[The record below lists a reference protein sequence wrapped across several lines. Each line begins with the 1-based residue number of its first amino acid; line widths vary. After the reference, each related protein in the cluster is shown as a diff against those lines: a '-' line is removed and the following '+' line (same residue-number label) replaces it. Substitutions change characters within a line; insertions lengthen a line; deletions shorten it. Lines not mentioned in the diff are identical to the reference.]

1 MPAVMDWA
9 FVAEKRS
16 SDALRT
22 GFRSP
27 AKAWEPSRTG
37 SPLTALFGNRLAAR
51 FHGWRGASGKRYVC
65 TVFCDPFE
73 ICDFAAALV
82 LCVARDHDG
91 SRRLVAMAATD
102 DPVRPAWLDSLAQG
116 RPVRGANEWHVHLI
130 AATAAD
136 RAAALEDLRATLAP
150 AGARGR

>member
-9 FVAEKRS
+9 FVADRCDS
-16 SDALRT
+16 GAVNS

-27 AKAWEPSRTG
+27 VKAWEPQGTS
-37 SPLTALFGNRLAAR
+37 SPLTALFGDPLAAR

-65 TVFCDPFE
+65 TVFCDPAE
-73 ICDFAAALV
+73 IRDFAAALV

-91 SRRLVAMAATD
+91 SRRLVAMATAD

-136 RAAALEDLRATLAP
+136 RAAALEDLRATLSP